1 MSLSLFAPTS
11 RAYHPAPRRRPGILS
26 IVLLVCV
33 GFALGGCHMFR
44 HKKDDSVN
52 PETLYQRG
60 AKAMHDGNYELAVK
74 VFESLTAKFPFSDQA
89 RQSHID
95 LMYVYYRKHEKES
108 AVDAADSFIR
118 ENPTHP
124 RIDYAYYIKGLVYFE
139 REPNFLERWAGVDLS
154 QRPPQDLRK
163 SFEAFSRVVT
173 QYPQSDYAVDARQ
186 RMIFVRNRLAEYEVH
201 VADFYMRRGAYVAAI
216 DRSRY
221 VLENYDGAPAV
232 RKALEITA
240 AAYDKLG
247 MAELSADTHKVLA
260 TNYRDETTGQ
270 GASRKHWW
278 KIW

>member
-1 MSLSLFAPTS
+1 MSLSLFAPTTHAE
-11 RAYHPAPRRRPGILS
+11 RPAPRRRPGIFA
-26 IVLLVCV
+26 IALLVCV
-33 GFALGGCHMFR
+33 GLGLGGCHMFR
-44 HKKDDSVN
+44 HKKDDNIS

-60 AKAMHDGNYELAVK
+60 SKAMHDGNYDLAIK
-74 VFESLTAKFPFSDQA
+74 VYESLTAKFPFSDQA
-89 RQSHID
+89 RQSRID
-95 LMYVYYRKHEKES
+95 LMYAYYRKHEKES
-108 AVDAADSFIR
+108 AVDAADTFIR

-186 RMIFVRNRLAEYEVH
+186 RMIYVRNRLAEYEVH
-201 VADFYMRRGAYVAAI
+201 VADYYMRRGAYVAAI
-216 DRSRY
+216 DRCRY
-221 VLENYDGAPAV
+221 LLENYDGAPAM

-247 MAELSADTHKVLA
+247 VPELAADTHKVLVA
-260 TNYRDETTGQ
+260 NYPEEKAD
-270 GASRKHWW
+270 AAANHKHWW